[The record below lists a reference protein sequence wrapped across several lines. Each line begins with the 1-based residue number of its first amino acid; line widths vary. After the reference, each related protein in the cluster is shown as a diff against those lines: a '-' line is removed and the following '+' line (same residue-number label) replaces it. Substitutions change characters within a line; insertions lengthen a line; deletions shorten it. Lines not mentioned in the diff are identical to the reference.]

1 MLEEERRFIPVP
13 KETQKS
19 SLSWKLMHGDSRK
32 RESRKRRPGMSGGLG
47 REEIFGDLG
56 GNRFGRTVGAWRGVE
71 AEG

>member
-1 MLEEERRFIPVP
+1 MEVDAWRF
-13 KETQKS
+13 KK
-19 SLSWKLMHGDSRK
+19 K
-32 RESRKRRPGMSGGLG
+32 ESRKRRPGMSGGLG